1 MTSVRDNAQPRAHG
15 TRCLGVVGTGV
26 IGAGWAARAL
36 ARGLDVIAWDPAD
49 GAEQRLRTKVDAAWP
64 ALTRLGLSPG
74 ADRARLAFSNDLETV
89 CARADFIQ
97 ENAPENED
105 LKRELLARVTAAAAP
120 EVIVA
125 SSSSG
130 LLPSRIQADCTA
142 PERVLIGH
150 PFNPVYI
157 LPLVEVLGGA
167 RTDAQR
173 IDEAATFYRHLG
185 MHPLRVRTEIE
196 GYISDRLQEA
206 LWREALHM
214 VADGVATTA
223 EIDDAVVYGPGLR
236 WAFMGT
242 CLTFHLAGGE
252 AGMRHMLEQFGP
264 ALELPWTHLEAPKLT
279 DTLIDRMVEG
289 TREQAAG
296 RSIAEL
302 ERIRD
307 ECLIGIMRTLRPYAI
322 GAGTVIA
329 EDEQR
334 RFTSDQYA
342 RWKQGDAVASPLE
355 LYRCRVEPDWVDYN
369 GHMGESFYLY
379 AFGWA
384 SDALFRYVGID
395 ERYRAS
401 GHSFYT
407 VESHINYYR
416 EASLGEPLRFTT
428 QVLGLDA
435 KRLHFFHAMYHGDSG
450 TLLSTTEQMLLHVDT
465 RASSASPIEPQVY
478 AALEAIMS
486 AHASMSRPEQVGRQM
501 RVASKA
507 SA

>member
-1 MTSVRDNAQPRAHG
+1 VRDVR
-15 TRCLGVVGTGV
+15 RFGVLGTGV

-36 ARGLDVIAWDPAD
+36 ARGLDVIASDPAP
-49 GAEQRLRTKVDAAWP
+49 GAEQRLRARVDNAWP

-74 ADRARLAFSNDLETV
+74 ADRERLAFTSDLEAL

-97 ENAPENED
+97 ESAPENQD
-105 LKRELLARVTAAAAP
+105 LKRALHARLTAAAPAD
-120 EVIVA
+120 VMVA

-130 LLPSRIQADCTA
+130 LLPTRIQSDSRH

-167 RTDAQR
+167 LTDAR
-173 IDEAATFYRHLG
+173 CIDDAMAFYRSLG
-185 MHPLRVRTEIE
+185 MHPLHVRTEIE

-214 VADGVATTA
+214 VADGVASTG
-223 EIDDAVVYGPGLR
+223 EIDDAIIYGPGLR

-264 ALELPWTHLEAPKLT
+264 ALKLPWTKLEAPQL
-279 DTLIDRMVEG
+279 DDALIERLVEG
-289 TREQAAG
+289 TRAQAAG

-302 ERIRD
+302 ERVRD
-307 ECLIGIMRTLRPYAI
+307 ECLIGIMRSLRPFRL
-322 GAGTVIA
+322 GAGNTIA
-329 EDEQR
+329 EDERR
-334 RFTSDQYA
+334 RFTGGEYP
-342 RWKQGDAVASPLE
+342 RWEKGDSVESPLS
-355 LYRCRVEPDWVDYN
+355 LYRCQVQADWVDYN

-395 ERYRAS
+395 EEYRAS
-401 GHSFYT
+401 GRSFYT

-416 EASLGEPLRFTT
+416 EAGLGEPLRFTT
-428 QVLGLDA
+428 QLLDLDE
-435 KRLHFFHAMYHGDSG
+435 KRLHFFHAMYHGDE
-450 TLLSTTEQMLLHVDT
+450 LVCTTEQMLVHVDMGT
-465 RASSASPIEPQVY
+465 SAASPMAADVH
-478 AALEAIMS
+478 AALDAVMEA
-486 AHASMSRPEQVGRQM
+486 HRDLPHPEQVGRRM
-501 RVASKA
+501 AIRKKSRA
-507 SA
+507 